1 MGEETRYYDKD
12 KKEISS
18 RTVRNAKDTM
28 RYHRSTFYRGG
39 LLDAEFSF
47 IWVMK
52 DDRLELEFDGPY
64 KVYHGNGKQAS
75 AAIFKNGFLIDTYR
89 HWNAAGTLVQEC
101 TFASE
106 NSSKTLELLE
116 IDNESISGSGVPN
129 GICRYWNDAG
139 LLIREESYAMGQR
152 DGVWKT
158 WHPNGILAS
167 ERTYKNDQSA
177 GKDRYYDEQG
187 KRIKSPTEDCPTQNW
202 GSGFICSKHQ
212 NEAVTDDLGICRNCG
227 DGTSSGMYSLCEKC
241 ACRLK
246 KCQRCGKDL

>member
-1 MGEETRYYDKD
+1 MG
-12 KKEISS
+12 
-18 RTVRNAKDTM
+18 
-28 RYHRSTFYRGG
+28 
-39 LLDAEFSF
+39 L
-47 IWVMK
+47 
-52 DDRLELEFDGPY
+52 
-64 KVYHGNGKQAS
+64 
-75 AAIFKNGFLIDTYR
+75 
-89 HWNAAGTLVQEC
+89 
-101 TFASE
+101 
-106 NSSKTLELLE
+106 
-116 IDNESISGSGVPN
+116 
-129 GICRYWNDAG
+129 
-139 LLIREESYAMGQR
+139 R